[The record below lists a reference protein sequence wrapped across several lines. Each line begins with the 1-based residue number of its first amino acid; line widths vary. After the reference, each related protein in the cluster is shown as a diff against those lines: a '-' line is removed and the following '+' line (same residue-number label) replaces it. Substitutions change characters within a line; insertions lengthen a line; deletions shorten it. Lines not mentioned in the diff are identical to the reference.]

1 MAKRPS
7 MPRPVALKE
16 VIQGLLRPG
25 DWDSLEQRR
34 QIRLV
39 WEKVLPPHL
48 LAQTRLIDVRRKE
61 LWVQVSASAY
71 GQELQFLKPV
81 ILQELAKVLGLGVIR
96 DLRFQVG
103 ED

>member
-16 VIQGLLRPG
+16 VVQGLLRPG
-25 DWDSLEQRR
+25 DWDALEQRR
-34 QIRLV
+34 QIRRV
-39 WEKVLPPHL
+39 WEKVLPPPL